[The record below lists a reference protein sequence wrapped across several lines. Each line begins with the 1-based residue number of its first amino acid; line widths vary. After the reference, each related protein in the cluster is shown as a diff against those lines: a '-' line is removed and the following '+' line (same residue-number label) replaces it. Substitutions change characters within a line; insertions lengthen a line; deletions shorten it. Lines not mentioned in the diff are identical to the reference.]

1 MENKSYLIN
10 GEFQESI
17 SPLDRGF
24 AYGDGVFRTMR
35 VKGGMPIIWHSHY
48 QKLVSDCA
56 SIGIVCPSAALIM
69 DDIQKL
75 FIDDVLDNKVS
86 VAKIIITRG
95 VGERGYLTPPIT
107 TPLRVVLKTKMP
119 TYISQNVKNGVALTI
134 CETRLARQKQL
145 AGVKHLN
152 RLENILARMEWRDES
167 IFDGL
172 LMDDL
177 GHVVEGTACNIFARF
192 GQELHTPILDECGV
206 AGVARSQILAL
217 SKPLNLFVKELKFDL
232 VHLMN
237 ADEIII
243 SNSLYGAFQVVKIA
257 DKVWKKQPLAR
268 TLREL
273 MKYDEVN

>member
-1 MENKSYLIN
+1 MKNLSYLIN
-10 GEFQESI
+10 GEFQAGV

-35 VKGGMPIIWHSHY
+35 VKGGMPVVWHSHY

-69 DDIQKL
+69 DDIHKL
-75 FIDDVLDNKVS
+75 FIDDVLENKES

-95 VGERGYLTPPIT
+95 VGERGYLTPAIT
-107 TPLRVVLKTKMP
+107 TPLRVLLKAEMP
-119 TYISQNVKNGVALTI
+119 KYINQNIKHGVTLRI
-134 CETRLARQKQL
+134 CDTRLARQKQL

-167 IFDGL
+167 IFDGV

-192 GQELHTPILDECGV
+192 GQELHTPLLDECGV
-206 AGVARSQILAL
+206 SGVARAQIVAL
-217 SKPLNLFVKELKFDL
+217 SKPLNLLVKELKFDL
-232 VHLMN
+232 LHLMN
-237 ADEIII
+237 ADEVII
-243 SNSLYGAFQVVKIA
+243 SNSIYGAFQVVKIA
-257 DKVWKKQPLAR
+257 DKRWEKQTLAI
-268 TLREL
+268 TLRKL
-273 MKYDEVN
+273 MKYDQI